1 MPLLFPSDHAI
12 QRGTLEGSMEVCDGA
27 QCRWGMERI
36 KIYVQIKIAVISI
49 YEKAPVKGV
58 QVDEGINILDKL
70 INSNNYPIE
79 RSTITTINGTET

>member
-1 MPLLFPSDHAI
+1 MFLDLFNEPTDQNEMI
-12 QRGTLEGSMEVCDGA
+12 LVGVRCKKEL
-27 QCRWGMERI
+27 
-36 KIYVQIKIAVISI
+36 YVQIKIAVTSI

>member
-1 MPLLFPSDHAI
+1 
-12 QRGTLEGSMEVCDGA
+12 
-27 QCRWGMERI
+27 MERI

-49 YEKAPVKGV
+49 YEKAPVKGA